1 MAILDTSSANTYL
14 ADTMTNSKAAAD
26 LVTGPLN
33 PSSYIDPLFANISVG
48 ELPNLDPLQAADDL
62 VGDFAGTLP
71 SVNIPLPLIPG
82 FELVAEGIGGIL
94 GDIVKFVDITDDLN
108 NVMQIVN
115 SMATVVS
122 YVDQGIKTIT
132 DGNLPEDIKT
142 RVVGLIAQSLMANGG
157 TAALSLYSQVSA
169 IMLPFVS
176 GQTESSLT
184 LALKASRLFG
194 MEAPISASDAY
205 NIDINTFRDAYDEKM
220 AELTTEFDALTANG
234 GLLKTVNI
242 SGAGGGGG
250 GGGQG
255 PGATSGVVGVTADG
269 IILTAANPPSLQI
282 PVPPPDKQFEGVD
295 GNWKFE
301 SETTNQF
308 MTAGGRFVSSV
319 EELECEMSAIIRPIS
334 EVIVHWSETFTN
346 ANLTGL
352 ELERLTGMGSNAYH
366 YIIKRDGSVER
377 GVPLDTVPKVSA
389 APKHNTYSIQ
399 ICLVGGINVASEDDQ
414 VNGNLGAGSITR
426 TQFNTLH
433 QIFRVFY
440 LQFPGG
446 QALGHGEFDVTQLDP
461 GFEVRDYV
469 YNAFNK
475 QSLYTDPLT
484 ESEKSPEE
492 IIAGIN
498 SEIVLLSEKDT
509 ENSGLENF

>member
-1 MAILDTSSANTYL
+1 
-14 ADTMTNSKAAAD
+14 
-26 LVTGPLN
+26 
-33 PSSYIDPLFANISVG
+33 
-48 ELPNLDPLQAADDL
+48 
-62 VGDFAGTLP
+62 
-71 SVNIPLPLIPG
+71 
-82 FELVAEGIGGIL
+82 
-94 GDIVKFVDITDDLN
+94 
-108 NVMQIVN
+108 
-115 SMATVVS
+115 
-122 YVDQGIKTIT
+122 
-132 DGNLPEDIKT
+132 
-142 RVVGLIAQSLMANGG
+142 
-157 TAALSLYSQVSA
+157 
-169 IMLPFVS
+169 
-176 GQTESSLT
+176 
-184 LALKASRLFG
+184 
-194 MEAPISASDAY
+194 
-205 NIDINTFRDAYDEKM
+205 
-220 AELTTEFDALTANG
+220 
-234 GLLKTVNI
+234 
-242 SGAGGGGG
+242 
-250 GGGQG
+250 
-255 PGATSGVVGVTADG
+255 
-269 IILTAANPPSLQI
+269 
-282 PVPPPDKQFEGVD
+282 
-295 GNWKFE
+295 
-301 SETTNQF
+301 

-319 EELECEMSAIIRPIS
+319 EELECEMSAIVRPIS

-389 APKHNTYSIQ
+389 APKHNSYSIQ

-440 LQFPGG
+440 VQFPGG

-498 SEIVLLSEKDT
+498 SKIVLLSEKDT
-509 ENSGLENF
+509 QNSGLENF